1 MTDLSPFQP
10 SVTLS
15 REQHQV
21 LALAAVFQAAQIVH
35 LIALRGNQAV
45 HDAGDRYSQTL
56 LQAAINIR
64 ATDNPNQNS
73 LLFFGSLEHL
83 GLGLRTLEQSLI
95 APYDPQPKHRFPRFK
110 LPASK
115 QTLAYAMAMLQLS
128 NKVYSN
134 KDFQQKILNTQQQI
148 IRQLTFFEHNF
159 QHQSIIQSLA
169 TLYTDTASTMKP
181 RIMVKGTAR
190 TFKNPHDVALIR
202 ATLFTG
208 LQAAHFWRQL
218 GGSPWKMIFTK
229 SKTLKQ
235 IRYFASIQHQ
245 QSQKEMVHDR

>member
-35 LIALRGNQAV
+35 LIALRGSQAV
-45 HDAGDRYSQTL
+45 HDAGDQYSQTL
-56 LQAAINIR
+56 LQAALNIR

-115 QTLAYAMAMLQLS
+115 QTLAYAMAMLRHMELTSVVMTMTVVIVQMQNVKSLFLVKM
-128 NKVYSN
+128 KV
-134 KDFQQKILNTQQQI
+134 
-148 IRQLTFFEHNF
+148 
-159 QHQSIIQSLA
+159 
-169 TLYTDTASTMKP
+169 
-181 RIMVKGTAR
+181 
-190 TFKNPHDVALIR
+190 
-202 ATLFTG
+202 
-208 LQAAHFWRQL
+208 W
-218 GGSPWKMIFTK
+218 
-229 SKTLKQ
+229 
-235 IRYFASIQHQ
+235 
-245 QSQKEMVHDR
+245 